1 MFSSR
6 GSGSLFSSEVKNEA
20 VSPQTWIAPLLSS
33 VSGFLQFLYQTSRAN
48 RRRRVSVADVWHW
61 AKPSS
66 AACRV
71 AALEFFGGLSP
82 CGITPRGAEGG
93 DLSHSAAQPL
103 QFVFPLPAFP
113 FFFTLFGGP

>member
-1 MFSSR
+1 MKPSALR
-6 GSGSLFSSEVKNEA
+6 PL
-20 VSPQTWIAPLLSS
+20 TAPLLSS

-71 AALEFFGGLSP
+71 AALEFFGVCLHVGLHL
-82 CGITPRGAEGG
+82 GGWRGGAG
-93 DLSHSAAQPL
+93 
-103 QFVFPLPAFP
+103 AFP
-113 FFFTLFGGP
+113 FSRSAPPVCFPSASFSFFFSLFGGT

>member
-1 MFSSR
+1 MKPSALR
-6 GSGSLFSSEVKNEA
+6 PL
-20 VSPQTWIAPLLSS
+20 TAPLLSS

-71 AALEFFGGLSP
+71 AALEFFGVCLHVGLHL
-82 CGITPRGAEGG
+82 GGRRGGG
-93 DLSHSAAQPL
+93 RGLSHSAAQPL

-113 FFFTLFGGP
+113 FFFLFLAGPE